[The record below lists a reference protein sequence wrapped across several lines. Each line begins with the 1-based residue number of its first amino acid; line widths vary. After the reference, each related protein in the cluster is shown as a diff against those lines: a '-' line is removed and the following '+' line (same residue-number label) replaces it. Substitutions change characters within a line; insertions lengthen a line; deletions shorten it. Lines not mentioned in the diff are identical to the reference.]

1 MIKWISAS
9 IQWIKSFFGK
19 KKNEAPL
26 INSLATDDNV
36 SIVSNSAID
45 AVKQNK
51 PPKRSSKKQKKRKN
65 VKRKIK

>member
-45 AVKQNK
+45 AVTKQTTEK
-51 PPKRSSKKQKKRKN
+51 IKQETEEKKKR
-65 VKRKIK
+65 